1 MEKNSINI
9 LNEFKNELW
18 LKEIQKSQD
27 HISMSSDT
35 NRYYVTD
42 YRDTE
47 ISYWSHI
54 PKWIMQLKNQNVKNC
69 LDIGGAYGTLA
80 IFCKNIFDCNVYVTD
95 FVDIFLNKVL
105 LKEND
110 ITFSVNNIELDK
122 FPWNVKFDLIILTE
136 ILEHFNFQPVPTL
149 KKIYS
154 LLSDDGHL
162 FLSTPDSSEWGI
174 TTQYYDSLEAI
185 PKEKSDNFKII
196 DDHVWQYNKSEL
208 LYVLDEAGFIVE
220 NLEYSKGIV
229 GRHFN
234 LELRKKP
241 NSFTTKDLEN
251 EIKTKLEVINYL
263 KSESKKKLEKLVH
276 LQNELNEKTT
286 TIEKL
291 NFDINLKDNEISKQ
305 NLELNN
311 IKNELDNIKKSR
323 SYKIAQIYG
332 KKFAG
337 TRSGSV
343 VEKMFDYIINKNK
356 KNYSKPIKRENNP
369 KDELK

>member
-149 KKIYS
+149 KKIHS

-220 NLEYSKGIV
+220 NLKYSKGIV

-234 LELRKKP
+234 LKLRKKP

-332 KKFAG
+332 KKYAG

-343 VEKMFDYIINKNK
+343 VEKIFDYIIKKNK
-356 KNYSKPIKRENNP
+356 KNYSKPIKRKNNP